1 MPKLITRDGSR
12 VADPGDEVSVGRRDA
27 GEVSAP
33 DVDLSGLER
42 GRTVSRRHARLF
54 RERSAWHLRA
64 EQGATNTTKVAGR
77 ALRPGE
83 ESPLADGDEIELGAV
98 MLTFRADADLDVTM
112 GGRAQA
118 AAELR
123 VDSLVSPLAAPE
135 CRRLWIGRRSGDLEN
150 KPESD
155 RSDVPGGS
163 RA

>member
-1 MPKLITRDGSR
+1 MPKLITRDGSQLT
-12 VADPGDEVSVGRRDA
+12 VQGDEVSVGRRDA
-27 GEVSAP
+27 GEISAP

-98 MLTFRADADLDVTM
+98 LLTFRADADLDVTM
-112 GGRAQA
+112 VGRAQA

-123 VDSLVSPLAAPE
+123 VDSLVFPLAAPE
-135 CRRLWIGRRSGDLEN
+135 GRRLWIGRGWPSADRGDA
-150 KPESD
+150 D
-155 RSDVPGGS
+155 RQCHRPCRTG
-163 RA
+163 

>member
-1 MPKLITRDGSR
+1 MPKLITRDGSQLT
-12 VADPGDEVSVGRRDA
+12 VQGDEVSVGRRDA

-83 ESPLADGDEIELGAV
+83 DGFGDYIQVFHCATSKG
-98 MLTFRADADLDVTM
+98 TM
-112 GGRAQA
+112 SASGDWG
-118 AAELR
+118 
-123 VDSLVSPLAAPE
+123 LVSTT
-135 CRRLWIGRRSGDLEN
+135 GH
-150 KPESD
+150 
-155 RSDVPGGS
+155 
-163 RA
+163 